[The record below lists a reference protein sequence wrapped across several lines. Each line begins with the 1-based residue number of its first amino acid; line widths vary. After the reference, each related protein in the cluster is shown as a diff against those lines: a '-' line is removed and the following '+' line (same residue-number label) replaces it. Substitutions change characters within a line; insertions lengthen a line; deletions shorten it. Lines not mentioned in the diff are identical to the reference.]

1 LYPVFATSL
10 IEAAYIDVYG
20 DVYGEEDNSNLARR
34 CLSNIKRDSR
44 RPKHFKSNKQNPYR
58 ILRENRKH
66 VRRHETNRP
75 NRLKR
80 PQGSL
85 PMKYVIDSY
94 AWIEYFMGTEAG
106 EKAKPIIESSEE
118 KITPTICL
126 AEVYAKT
133 LKVESQELAERQRV
147 FIKEKSA
154 LATLDEPIAVE
165 SAKVQTKMK
174 KEIDGWGLVDSIVY
188 ATALLKKAEVVTGD
202 EHFKKLKNVLFIK

>member
-1 LYPVFATSL
+1 
-10 IEAAYIDVYG
+10 
-20 DVYGEEDNSNLARR
+20 
-34 CLSNIKRDSR
+34 
-44 RPKHFKSNKQNPYR
+44 
-58 ILRENRKH
+58 
-66 VRRHETNRP
+66 
-75 NRLKR
+75 
-80 PQGSL
+80 
-85 PMKYVIDSY
+85 MKYVIDSY

-133 LKVESQELAERQRV
+133 LKVENEELAEKERA

-165 SAKVQTKMK
+165 CAKVQNKMK
-174 KEIDGWGLVDSIVY
+174 KEVNEWGLADSIVY

-202 EHFKKLKNVLFIK
+202 KHFKRLKNVIFIK